1 VIFCRKGRLKTA
13 GALSGAVG
21 VRRTTQE
28 RDNPAAAVEQ
38 VIHGLHGPLG
48 VLDPDGSRQLGGRP
62 PVDEYR
68 SSLSLE
74 TLKEPLVRQPGAADD
89 RPVHPLV
96 FEGPEDV
103 LLASRVLGG
112 KPMLRPTESE
122 TVGDRDRIVNLSDG
136 VFAIA
141 ITLLVLD
148 IQVPDIPEKVVSS
161 QLPEALLSLWPKYLG
176 YFLSFVGISAFWLIH
191 HSIFRPI
198 RSYDRT
204 LLYLNFLFLMV
215 VAFVPFPTA
224 LLGEYGDHQLPVAIY
239 AATLAVGRLL
249 LTAIHWYSTRND
261 RLLDEPQDPA
271 TVRFFL
277 RWGLTIP
284 AIFLL
289 SIGVSFFSVGVAIW
303 TWLIML
309 VVDAVVIRRR
319 FR

>member
-1 VIFCRKGRLKTA
+1 MSATA
-13 GALSGAVG
+13 QSGADVG
-21 VRRTTQE
+21 
-28 RDNPAAAVEQ
+28 
-38 VIHGLHGPLG
+38 
-48 VLDPDGSRQLGGRP
+48 
-62 PVDEYR
+62 
-68 SSLSLE
+68 
-74 TLKEPLVRQPGAADD
+74 
-89 RPVHPLV
+89 
-96 FEGPEDV
+96 
-103 LLASRVLGG
+103 
-112 KPMLRPTESE
+112 
-122 TVGDRDRIVNLSDG
+122 GDRDRIVNLSDG

-148 IQVPDIPEKVVSS
+148 IRVPDIPENLVASE
-161 QLPEALLSLWPKYLG
+161 LPRELLSLWPKYLG
-176 YFLSFVGISAFWLIH
+176 YFLSFVGISTFWMIH

-198 RSYDRT
+198 RAYDRT

-277 RWGLTIP
+277 IRGLTIP

-289 SIGVSFFSVGVAIW
+289 SIGISFFSVGAAIW
-303 TWLIML
+303 TWFIMIAI
-309 VVDAVVIRRR
+309 DAIIVRKRLPQ
-319 FR
+319 